1 MKNRPLLLGSNSPR
15 RKEILSFF
23 SLPFKQLPSHFDD
36 TTISFKKDPASYV
49 KQISDGKALTLASLY
64 PQETILTADTVVYR
78 EGKVYGKPQ
87 NLQELK
93 AFLKELQGSW
103 HTVWTGVS
111 LFQAGKLYQQA
122 EATQVEF
129 NLLTKEQLQIY
140 YQTIPWQDKAGGY
153 MVQLAGS
160 LIVKK
165 INGCFY
171 NVMGLPINTL
181 KELLQKVSIDLW
193 NYTAT
198 NVNSKA
204 NDPKELLN

>member
-23 SLPFKQLPSHFDD
+23 SLPFKQLPSHFDE

-140 YQTIPWQDKAGGY
+140 YQTLARQSWWLYGAACR
-153 MVQLAGS
+153 QLD
-160 LIVKK
+160 
-165 INGCFY
+165 C
-171 NVMGLPINTL
+171 
-181 KELLQKVSIDLW
+181 
-193 NYTAT
+193 
-198 NVNSKA
+198 
-204 NDPKELLN
+204 